1 MSDSFDP
8 IILLTQFTRTW
19 IGLFDRTTTMALL
32 LLLPLLITTSF
43 AGLLPSTT
51 STKPQSIA
59 SCTLPKDCGDKSIAT
74 EFMCLC
80 QKVAMSAAY
89 GGGDTS
95 TNAGN
100 DNSPYP
106 GYLRNNYANDL
117 QNGAS
122 MTICHGMV
130 QSKLIVPKCLVSEG
144 AARE

>member
-1 MSDSFDP
+1 M
-8 IILLTQFTRTW
+8 
-19 IGLFDRTTTMALL
+19 FDRTTMALL
-32 LLLPLLITTSF
+32 LMLPLLITTSF
-43 AGLLPSTT
+43 ADRLPSTT

-74 EFMCLC
+74 HEFMCLC

-89 GGGDTS
+89 NGGDTS

-100 DNSPYP
+100 DNSPFP

-130 QSKLIVPKCLVSEG
+130 QSKLIVPKCLVGKYSKRRR
-144 AARE
+144 AAM

>member
-1 MSDSFDP
+1 M
-8 IILLTQFTRTW
+8 W
-19 IGLFDRTTTMALL
+19 IGRQLFDRTTTMALL

-59 SCTLPKDCGDKSIAT
+59 SCTLPKDCGDKSIAP

-89 GGGDTS
+89 NGGDTS

-100 DNSPYP
+100 DNSPFP

-130 QSKLIVPKCLVSEG
+130 QSKLIVPKCLVGKYLKRRSKHRVYG
-144 AARE
+144 KHCS